1 MLCLFLITYFTCKL
15 FKNIFTHRKQETM
28 QNMNTEQWTV
38 LILGYNYNTKLYHD
52 NIKSIK
58 ITISENC
65 AQWIKN
71 LSTNISGIL
80 LRRKYSIIVNH
91 STILLAQIW

>member
-1 MLCLFLITYFTCKL
+1 MKTGNNAKYE
-15 FKNIFTHRKQETM
+15 H
-28 QNMNTEQWTV
+28 WTV
-38 LILGYNYNTKLYHD
+38 HILGYNYNTKLYHD
-52 NIKSIK
+52 NIKIIK
-58 ITISENC
+58 KTISENC

-91 STILLAQIW
+91 STILSAQIW